1 MGAVTVDRLSFRYQP
16 AAGEVLKN
24 ISFTVE
30 KGEIVALLGLS
41 GCGKSTICQCLGGI
55 IPHLLGGEMTGRVLV
70 NGKDTKDHKVA
81 QLALEVGLVFQDPD
95 TQLFTHCGR

>member
-1 MGAVTVDRLSFRYQP
+1 
-16 AAGEVLKN
+16 
-24 ISFTVE
+24 
-30 KGEIVALLGLS
+30 
-41 GCGKSTICQCLGGI
+41 
-55 IPHLLGGEMTGRVLV
+55 MTGRVLV